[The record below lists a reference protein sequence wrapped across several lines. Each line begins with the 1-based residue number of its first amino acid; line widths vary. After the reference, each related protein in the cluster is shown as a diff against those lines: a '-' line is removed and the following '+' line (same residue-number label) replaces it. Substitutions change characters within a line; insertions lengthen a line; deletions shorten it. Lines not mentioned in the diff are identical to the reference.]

1 MKIIHQDRRKGIIKL
16 RIDNLDDL
24 WHLKNIIV
32 PGDIISSFTHRREET
47 QSDKLRSERGEKK
60 PMWLDIEVE
69 KVEFHDFTDR
79 LRVLGVIIEGPQDL
93 GSYHTLNLTTGD
105 ELTIKKEGWQEH
117 ELNRLKEAV
126 EAGEK
131 PIITFVALEQN
142 DAVVAILRQYGVKE
156 MAHLSPNMGGKM
168 YDSEGM
174 SSEEFFEEIIKVI
187 KNTITPG
194 SPLVILGPGFIKED
208 FFGYAKRHHPD
219 IVEYAEVIP
228 TGVGGLTGIHEVL
241 KTGRERSTLEGH
253 RVSFESGLV
262 EDILTEIKKD
272 GAYTYGGESVARA
285 VEMGAIEKLIILDT
299 EVRDEKNERLMKKVE
314 ELGGEVVV
322 IGSGHEGGE
331 KLKALG
337 GLGAFLRYKI
347 E

>member
-1 MKIIHQDRRKGIIKL
+1 MKIIHQDRRKGVIKV
-16 RIDNLDDL
+16 RIDDLDDL

-32 PGDIISSFTHRREET
+32 PGNIVSSFTYRREEA
-47 QSDKLRSERGEKK
+47 QADKLRTERGEKK

-79 LRVLGVIIEGPQDL
+79 LRVLGTIVQGPQDI

-105 ELTIKKEGWQEH
+105 ELTIKKDEWLDH
-117 ELNRLKEAV
+117 ELKRLKEAV
-126 EAGEK
+126 EAGER
-131 PIITFVALEQN
+131 PMITFVALEQN
-142 DAVVAILRQYGVKE
+142 DATIAILRQYGIKE

-168 YDSEGM
+168 YDGERM
-174 SSEEFFEEIIKVI
+174 STEEFFREIIKVL
-187 KNTITPG
+187 KTTTTPG
-194 SPLVILGPGFIKED
+194 APLVILGPGFVKED

-219 IVEYAEVIP
+219 MVKHVEVIP

-253 RVSFESGLV
+253 RVSMESGLV
-262 EDILTEIKKD
+262 EELLTEIKKD
-272 GAYTYGGESVARA
+272 GAYAYGHDSLARA
-285 VEMGAIEKLIILDT
+285 VETGAVERLLILDT
-299 EVRDEKNERLMKKVE
+299 EIRKEKNEALMKKVE
-314 ELGGEVVV
+314 GLGGDVVV
-322 IGSGHEGGE
+322 IGSSHEGGE

-337 GLGAFLRYKI
+337 GLGALLRYKV